1 MIRPT
6 TKIKKEARKTAR
18 FDHGVAKAIVKDRA
32 RGPARVS
39 KNGENEAISAYGTA
53 RSTIKGTPLS
63 HGELDKIDA
72 YWRASLYLCLG
83 MLYLK
88 DNPLLRQP
96 LKLEHTKP
104 RLLGHWGS
112 DAGQAFTYIHFNRL
126 INKYD
131 LNAIFISGPG
141 HGAPAVLSN
150 AYLEGTYSEVYPDKS
165 EDLAGMQRFFKQ
177 FSFPGGIG
185 SHATPETPGSI
196 HEGGEL
202 GYSVSHAYGTVYD
215 NPDLIT
221 LVMVGDGE
229 AETGPLATSWHSNK
243 FLNPIT
249 DGAVLPVLHLN
260 GYKINNPT
268 VLARISHEELE
279 ALFVGYG
286 YTPLFVEGSDHRSM
300 HQAMAATLEHCVLEI
315 RKIQDE
321 ARRTGKAFRPRWPMI
336 VLRSPKGWT
345 APRKVGQHY
354 LEGYWRAHQVPI
366 ADIATNPAD
375 LKVLENWMR
384 SYKAEELFDNNGR
397 LIPELKALAPKGHRR
412 MSANPVANGGLLRR
426 PLDMPDFRSA
436 GVEVKKPGKTLAS
449 SVSILGKFLREVTR
463 RNIENFRVVG
473 PDETESNQLQAIYEV
488 GKKVWLGDYFP
499 EDDDG
504 GNLAT
509 KGRVMEML
517 SEHTVEGWL
526 EGYILSGRHGLINSY
541 EPFIH
546 VVDSMFNQHAKW
558 LEKCNEL
565 AWRAPISSL
574 NLLITGLVW
583 RQDHNGFTHQDPG
596 FLDVVANKSPEV
608 VRIYLPPDTN
618 SLLSV
623 ADHCLRSVNYVNV
636 IVADKKE
643 HIQFLD
649 MDLAIAHCTKG
660 IGIWSKASNDQ
671 GEEPDVVMASCGD
684 VPTTESLAATAL
696 LRQYLPDAKVRF
708 VNVVDLF
715 RLVPHTEHPHG
726 MTDREF
732 EAIFTP
738 DKPVVFNFHGYPWL
752 IHRLTYRRP
761 GQHNIHVRGYKEQGN
776 INTPL
781 ELAICNHTDRFSLA
795 IDAIDRMPRFHVTG
809 AEVREALINQRIAC
823 KQHAYEF
830 GIDSPEITDW
840 KWPF

>member
-1 MIRPT
+1 MATI
-6 TKIKKEARKTAR
+6 TKEIS
-18 FDHGVAKAIVKDRA
+18 D
-32 RGPARVS
+32 
-39 KNGENEAISAYGTA
+39 NGAISAYGTA
-53 RSTIKGTPLS
+53 RSTVKGAPLS
-63 HGELDKIDA
+63 PEELDKIDA
-72 YWRASLYLCLG
+72 YWRASLYLCVG

-88 DNPLLRQP
+88 DNPLLREP
-96 LKLEHTKP
+96 LKLEQTKA

-141 HGAPAVLSN
+141 HGAPAVLSQ

-215 NPDLIT
+215 QPDLIS

-229 AETGPLATSWHSNK
+229 SETGPLATSWHSNK

-268 VLARISHEELE
+268 ILARVSHEELE

-286 YTPLFVEGSDHRSM
+286 YTPYFVEGSDPRTM
-300 HQAMAATLEHCVLEI
+300 HQAMAATLEQCVLEI
-315 RKIQDE
+315 RKIQEE
-321 ARRTGKAFRPRWPMI
+321 ARRTGKAFRPRWPMV

-345 APRKVGQHY
+345 APRKVGEHY

-366 ADIATNPAD
+366 ADIATNAAS
-375 LKVLENWMR
+375 LKVLEQWMR
-384 SYKAEELFDNNGR
+384 SYKPEELFDKNR
-397 LIPELKALAPKGHRR
+397 RIIPELKALAPKGHRR
-412 MSANPVANGGLLRR
+412 MSANPIANGGLLRK
-426 PLDMPDFRSA
+426 PLEMPDFRSA
-436 GVEVKKPGKTLAS
+436 AVEVKKPGATLAGN
-449 SVSILGKFLREVTR
+449 VPTLGNFLREVMR
-463 RNIENFRVVG
+463 QNMQNFRVFG

-488 GKKVWLGDYFP
+488 SKKVWLGEYFP
-499 EDDDG
+499 EDADG
-504 GNLAT
+504 GELAPN
-509 KGRVMEML
+509 GRVMEML

-565 AWRAPISSL
+565 SWRAPISSL

-596 FLDVVANKSPEV
+596 FLDVVANKSPSV
-608 VRIYLPPDTN
+608 VRIYLPPDAN
-618 SLLSV
+618 CLLSV
-623 ADHCLRSVNYVNV
+623 ADHCLSSINYINV
-636 IVADKKE
+636 IVADKKV
-643 HIQFLD
+643 HLQYLD
-649 MDLAIAHCTKG
+649 MEAAIAHCTKG
-660 IGIWSKASNDQ
+660 AGIWDWASNDQ
-671 GEEPDVVMASCGD
+671 GAEPDVVMASCGD
-684 VPTTESLAATAL
+684 VPTMESLAAAAL
-696 LRQYLPDAKVRF
+696 LREHLPDAKVRF
-708 VNVVDLF
+708 VNVLDLF
-715 RLVPHTEHPHG
+715 KLVPNTEHPHG
-726 MTDREF
+726 LSDREF

-752 IHRLTYRRP
+752 IHRLIYRRP

-781 ELAICNHTDRFSLA
+781 ELAIRNQADRFSLA
-795 IDAIDRMPRFHVTG
+795 IDAIDRMPRFRVSG
-809 AEVREALINQRIAC
+809 ASAREALVNQQIAA
-823 KQHAYEF
+823 KEHAYEF
-830 GIDSPEITDW
+830 GVDRSEITDW